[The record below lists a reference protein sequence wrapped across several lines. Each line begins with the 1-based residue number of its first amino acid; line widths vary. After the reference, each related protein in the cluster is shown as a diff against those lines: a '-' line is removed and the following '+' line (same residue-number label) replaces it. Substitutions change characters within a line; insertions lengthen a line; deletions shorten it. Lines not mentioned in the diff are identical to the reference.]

1 LRVLHLSHEGLPD
14 WRIEKSAISASR
26 RGHEIAFG
34 GSKQTRHFTS
44 IFSKVY
50 EIDWAEAAKF
60 GIVFYWHYV
69 KKQIKK
75 IIRDSRP
82 DIIHAHDIFAAK
94 IISEFGIPF
103 VYDDHEYTSVYVRGL
118 AESVKLDDAN
128 YKYMLKYNSSTLG
141 KTNKIVR
148 KLTWNLFL
156 KYRAVN
162 LWSKWENEILSSSCP
177 VIATTDKVA
186 SELRKRRH
194 DTDRVFVVPNYPM
207 NSECKNLEKPYFHSI
222 LSSVFAGRETLYST
236 GVYAHRNLDGL
247 THVFTNN
254 EIGNLIM
261 IGLDGE
267 SSAKIKYLGFLPRKS
282 MYNEM
287 MKHSIGL
294 MAYRKHW
301 SHHYKS
307 ANKAYEYAHAGLY
320 VMCTSSFTSIIDS
333 FNGNCAVI
341 EDYND
346 LVSQLKNYID
356 SPDELYKKQLKSFN
370 FARNNLVW
378 EKYDDNIFSAYQ
390 LC

>member
-1 LRVLHLSHEGLPD
+1 M
-14 WRIEKSAISASR
+14 SASI
-26 RGHEIAFG
+26 RGHEVEFG
-34 GSKQTRHFTS
+34 GSKQTGDFRST
-44 IFSKVY
+44 FSKVY
-50 EIDWAEAAKF
+50 EIDWPEAAKY
-60 GIVFYWHYV
+60 GIVFYWHHV
-69 KKQIKK
+69 KKQIEK
-75 IIRDSRP
+75 IICDSRP
-82 DIIHAHDIFAAK
+82 DIVHAHNIFAAK

-103 VYDDHEYTSVYVRGL
+103 VYDDHEYTSVYARGL
-118 AESVKLDDAN
+118 AESVKLNDAN
-128 YKYMLKYNSSTLG
+128 YKYMLKYNSSSLS
-141 KTNKIVR
+141 KTNKFVR

-156 KYRAVN
+156 KYHAIN
-162 LWSKWENEILSSSCP
+162 LWSKWENEILSTSCP
-177 VIATTDKVA
+177 VIVTTDTVA
-186 SELRKRRH
+186 SELRKRRRNI
-194 DTDRVFVVPNYPM
+194 DRIFVVPNYPM
-207 NSECKNLEKPYFHSI
+207 NSECKNLEKPYFHRI
-222 LSSVFAGRETLYST
+222 LSSVFAGTETLYST
-236 GVYAHRNLDGL
+236 GAYAHRNLDGL
-247 THVFTNN
+247 PSIFTNN

-282 MYNEM
+282 MYEEM

-341 EDYND
+341 EDYDD
-346 LVSQLKNYID
+346 LVSQLKSYINN
-356 SPDELYKKQLKSFN
+356 PEELYKKQLKSFN

-378 EKYDDNIFSAYQ
+378 EKCDDNIFSAYK